1 MLATFE
7 QIVVDEFN
15 GLITLPDFRDV
26 SALWSPG
33 PCENVAFMPGGFSS
47 RPGASLYFDLTAG
60 DVEHGETFRLSST
73 GQAYFLWLMDSPRV
87 IYWSL
92 TGPRN
97 SLFTPHGSTTRFRVI
112 PYGNRAYL
120 FMSAG
125 QASLQEPRI
134 WDITN
139 LDPMTVAG
147 SSVGAMAGAAGA
159 AGLVTV
165 GVHRLWVI
173 YETRSGFRINSRSG
187 GPSNDGKI
195 SFTAAGAQQI
205 DLTGIPVHSDA
216 SVTRRHIAMTAAAL
230 EAGYIALTIENNT
243 ATTASVNI
251 ADAQLIAQTSVDNYS
266 QHQQPAAN
274 GIAGVIYN
282 ERLVM
287 VDSTSRARVSE
298 PTLPHTFRSD
308 VGYIDVG
315 VNDGEALRNC
325 FVSEGTLYLVKDT
338 RIYYT
343 QDNGGDP
350 VDWPVREFIQGIGTR
365 SPTGID
371 AKNDE
376 NFVAILGDKGLFAFV
391 RGAMIELSRNIFP
404 TWNTIQSLQN
414 AKVVI
419 DSYRKRIF
427 CHVPNAAGVL
437 FTLVC
442 DYKEKLSEES
452 VKWSEWKSDPGPVW
466 RGFFMEL
473 GAGQTD
479 RVILYSASQY
489 IRYFDATATVD
500 YRSPG
505 ITLPIA
511 WKYHF
516 GKFGGKVGMTL
527 FEEIEMKCN
536 GGGNLVI
543 EVFGP
548 DGVSLATLSS
558 IVLSATPGQNYSKLM
573 NVVKENMYLELRQTA
588 LTSVF
593 TMNYLTVFH
602 KPDGER

>member
-7 QIVVDEFN
+7 QTTVDEFR
-15 GLITLPDFRDV
+15 GLVTLPDFRDV

-33 PCENVAFMPGGFSS
+33 PCENTGFFPGGFSS
-47 RPGASLYFDLTAG
+47 RPGASLYFNLTAG
-60 DVEHGETFRLSST
+60 EIEHGETFRLSST
-73 GQAYFLWLMDSPRV
+73 GQVYFLWLMDSPPV

-92 TGPRN
+92 EGGRN
-97 SLFTPHGSTTRFRVI
+97 SLFTPHASTTRFRQV
-112 PYGNRAYL
+112 PYGNRAYI
-120 FMSAG
+120 F
-125 QASLQEPRI
+125 ASTAQEGLQEPRI

-139 LDPMTVAG
+139 LDPLTVAG

-159 AGLVTV
+159 AGSVTV

-173 YETRSGFRINSRSG
+173 YETRSGFRINSRTG

-216 SVTRRHIAMTAAAL
+216 SITRRHIAMTAASL
-230 EAGYIALTIENNT
+230 EEGYIALTIENNT

-251 ADAQLIAQTSVDNYS
+251 ADATLIANTRVDNYS
-266 QHQQPAAN
+266 QHQQPASN
-274 GIAGVIYN
+274 GMAGVIYN

-287 VDSTSRARVSE
+287 VDGTSRVRVSE

-308 VGYIDVG
+308 LGYIDVG
-315 VNDGEALRNC
+315 VNDGEAVRNC
-325 FVSEGTLYLVKDT
+325 FVSEGTLYLVKYT

-343 QDNGGDP
+343 QDNGSDP
-350 VDWPVREFIQGIGTR
+350 VDWPVREFVQGIGTK
-365 SPTGID
+365 SSTGID

-376 NFVAILGDKGLFAFV
+376 NLVAILADKGLFAFV
-391 RGAMIELSRNIFP
+391 GGTMIELSKNIFP
-404 TWNTIQSLQN
+404 TWDTIRFHHN

-427 CHVPNAAGVL
+427 CHVPNAAGV
-437 FTLVC
+437 FVTLVC
-442 DYKEKLSEES
+442 DYREKLSEDS
-452 VKWSEWKSDPGPVW
+452 VKWSEWISAAGPVW
-466 RGFFMEL
+466 RGFLMDL
-473 GAGQTD
+473 SITQTG

-489 IRYFDATATVD
+489 VRYFDSTAIGDYYFPNTVAM
-500 YRSPG
+500 
-505 ITLPIA
+505 T

-558 IVLSATPGQNYSKLM
+558 IALSATPGQNYSKLM

-588 LTSVF
+588 PTAVF
-593 TMNYLTVFH
+593 TMNHLTVFH
-602 KPDGER
+602 KADGTR